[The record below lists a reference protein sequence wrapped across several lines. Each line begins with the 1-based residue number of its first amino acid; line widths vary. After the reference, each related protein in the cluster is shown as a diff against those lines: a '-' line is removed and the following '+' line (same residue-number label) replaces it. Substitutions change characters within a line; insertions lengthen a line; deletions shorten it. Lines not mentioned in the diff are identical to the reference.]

1 MKTNYFFGLA
11 DQTTSLNG
19 NLHVTDV
26 ACSESKVLFFCT
38 IRDKKEKTDVVEN
51 GDFSEL
57 LKLQNVSKLKN
68 YLKSHHLSESD
79 EYQVMVTLGMDMEDE
94 KEAEQIMCLYIRRH
108 GLSLKAKQVLEA
120 LNFER
125 ALQVCKSYQAE
136 QKDLLDLCEEN
147 VSVHQKL
154 QDGFRMLG
162 SDDVADRGIV
172 QMFWGEVVTA

>member
-1 MKTNYFFGLA
+1 MRNISFLGLA
-11 DQTTSLNG
+11 DQTTGLNG
-19 NLHVTDV
+19 SFHVTDV

-38 IRDKKEKTDVVEN
+38 IRDKKEKTDVMEN
-51 GDFSEL
+51 EDFSEL
-57 LKLQNVSKLKN
+57 LKLQNVSKLKS
-68 YLKSHHLSESD
+68 YLKTHHLSESD

-136 QKDLLDLCEEN
+136 QKDLLDLCEEK

-154 QDGFRMLG
+154 QDGFSMLAN
-162 SDDVADRGIV
+162 DDVADRGIV
-172 QMFWGEVVTA
+172 HVFWGEAVSA